1 MFIANNLIEYVGL
14 REVHKIKDI
23 PVVIVK
29 IKGDIDDSY
38 FLKTETEFKLAGEY
52 AEENLDA
59 LKKIVKAFKEYKT
72 TILSSHLANK
82 DINEACNVPQELE
95 KLFDCEFLEFPFI
108 DDRRCHTVES
118 VEFFYRDENGTV
130 VELEVI

>member
-1 MFIANNLIEYVGL
+1 MFIANDLIEYVGL
-14 REVHKIKDI
+14 REMYKIKDV

-29 IKGDIDDSY
+29 ITGDMNDGDY
-38 FLKTETEFKLAGEY
+38 LTTETEFELAGEY
-52 AEENLDA
+52 TEENLDA

-72 TILSSHLANK
+72 TILSRHLANK
-82 DINEACNVPQELE
+82 YLNEACTEIKELE
-95 KLFDCEFLEFPFI
+95 EFFDCEFLDFPFM